1 VKVAGP
7 SSKHGKQIKT
17 VVDNVKSGNI
27 ATSASGCVLFRAAD
41 ALRVSFSKLKMGT
54 RNRVNPT
61 IPAIGAGFV
70 SNDIRETHCPR
81 RDIHLAARS
90 VVSFIT
96 AGMSRA
102 RFACGVLLATITLL
116 AAIQTA
122 TAAPRRVLLLHS
134 FGPHFAPW
142 NQIAARLREELIKQS
157 PDPVDLYEASLQFG
171 RRAPPQDQAP
181 FVGYIGALFHE
192 SPPDLLVAIGA
203 PAAQFFLKHRSEIFP
218 TTPLLIS
225 GADTRTFADT
235 ELGVNGTAVA
245 VNIDVAAQ
253 VDAMLRVLPDITNI
267 AVIIGDSPLER
278 FWIAEMQ
285 RSFKVFADRVTF
297 HWLNELPFEEMLKSV
312 SALPAHSAIFYASVR
327 VDAAGIPHEES
338 RAITRLRQAA
348 NAAIFGYADNDF
360 GRGIV
365 GGPHISIDDVANRS
379 AAVAARIFAGEP
391 AGSIKPVTVGLGQ
404 PMYDWRELR
413 HWNISEGRLPPE
425 SRVYFREAS
434 AWERYRWEMQ
444 AIGAALLLQAG
455 LIAWLIHEHRRRHEA
470 EVLARSSISELQ
482 QMNRVATA
490 GELSA
495 SIAHEVGQPLT
506 GISALATAALQ
517 WLARDKPDIEKTR
530 AALTDIVAASH
541 SASELVTSVRAMFTK
556 KPNKPQPLDIN
567 AVIGA
572 VLGILRVELLSHRIE
587 VQTQLD
593 PALPRVQC
601 DRVQLQQVIVNLVMN
616 AMEAMHAAAP
626 RVLRIKT
633 SLARPGVVNVSIEDT
648 GSGIDPANRDRL
660 FKPLVTTKAN
670 GMGMGLAI
678 CQSIIASHK
687 GRIWASAAAGKGSVF
702 QFELPTADA
711 R

>member
-1 VKVAGP
+1 
-7 SSKHGKQIKT
+7 
-17 VVDNVKSGNI
+17 
-27 ATSASGCVLFRAAD
+27 
-41 ALRVSFSKLKMGT
+41 
-54 RNRVNPT
+54 
-61 IPAIGAGFV
+61 
-70 SNDIRETHCPR
+70 
-81 RDIHLAARS
+81 
-90 VVSFIT
+90 
-96 AGMSRA
+96 
-102 RFACGVLLATITLL
+102 
-116 AAIQTA
+116 
-122 TAAPRRVLLLHS
+122 LLHS

-157 PDPVDLYEASLQFG
+157 SDPVDLYEASLQFG
-171 RRAPPQDQAP
+171 RRAAPQDQAP

-192 SPPDLLVAIGA
+192 NPPDLLVAIGA

-218 TTPLLIS
+218 AIPLLIS
-225 GADTRTFADT
+225 GADARTFSDS
-235 ELGVNGTAVA
+235 ELGANGTAVA

-253 VDAMLRVLPDITNI
+253 VDAMLQVLPDVKNI
-267 AVIIGDSPLER
+267 AVVIGDSPLER
-278 FWIAEMQ
+278 FWTAELQ

-312 SALPAHSAIFYASVR
+312 SALPAHWAIFYASVR

-348 NAAIFGYADNDF
+348 NAPIFGYVDNDF

-365 GGPHISIDDVANRS
+365 GGPHISIDEVANRS
-379 AAVAARIFAGEP
+379 ASVAARIFAGEP
-391 AGSIKPVTVGLGQ
+391 AGSIKPVTVGLAQ

-413 HWNISEGRLPPE
+413 HWNISESRLPPE

-434 AWERYRWEMQ
+434 AWDRYRWEIQ

-530 AALTDIVAASH
+530 AALTDIVNASH
-541 SASELVTSVRAMFTK
+541 SASELVISVRAMFTK
-556 KPNKPQPLDIN
+556 KPSKPQPLDIN
-567 AVIGA
+567 ALIRT
-572 VLGILRVELLSHRIE
+572 VLGILRVELLSHGIE

-593 PALPRVQC
+593 PTLPHVQC
-601 DRVQLQQVIVNLVMN
+601 DRVQLQQVILNLVMN
-616 AMEAMHAAAP
+616 AMEAMNAAAP
-626 RVLRIKT
+626 RILRIKT
-633 SLARPGVVNVSIEDT
+633 SLARPDVVNVAIEDT

-702 QFELPTADA
+702 QFELPTAGA